1 MSQLAS
7 FFKESDTRL
16 GVFYPKN
23 YIIAT
28 FGSIDRANQAAAK
41 LRGAGFCS
49 DEVLAVPGDDFIELM
64 KEETT
69 PGSVVMNAVS
79 RFIDTEANYSDR
91 DLRDAACGAAIL
103 AVYAPDQAAKKS
115 ALGLIRPAEPIR
127 ARYYALSGVEHLV
140 GES

>member
-1 MSQLAS
+1 MSQLLS

-28 FGSIDRANQAAAK
+28 FGSMDAANAAAGK
-41 LRGAGFCS
+41 LRAAGFS
-49 DEVLAVPGDDFIELM
+49 NDEVLAVPGDDFLELM

-69 PGSVVMNAVS
+69 PGNIVMQAVS

-91 DLRDAACGAAIL
+91 DQRDAAAGAAIL
-103 AVYAPDQAAKKS
+103 AVYAPDERTKKS
-115 ALGLIRPAEPIR
+115 AWASVRLAGPIR
-127 ARYYALSGVEHLV
+127 ARYYALSGVEHLA